1 MNKSTARKKIEVL
14 HRAIN
19 HYNYQYNVL
28 DEPIIPDVEYDRL
41 YQELLDIEE
50 QYPDLITDDSPSQRV
65 GARPLAAFAEVH
77 HKMPML
83 SLGNAFNKKEM
94 QAFDTRICEKLGVNI
109 VEYAAETK
117 LDGLAVSLL
126 YENGKFIHAATR
138 GDGHTGE
145 NVTQN
150 VKTIKSIPLNL
161 LGSGF
166 PEIIEIRGEVIMG
179 KRKFDEF
186 NDRQKKINGKV
197 FVNPRNAAAGS
208 LRQLDPAITSERPLS
223 FLAYGLGFYSDDVI
237 FSTHSAVMNKIKNW
251 GMPVS
256 TDIEQVK
263 GLSGCLKYYALIAQK
278 RPNLLYEIDG
288 VVFKVNSFN
297 EQTTLGFVS
306 RAPRWA
312 IAYKFPPEEV
322 VTTVLDIEIQ
332 VGRTGALTPVARLVP
347 VFVGGVTVTNATL
360 HNIDEVQRKDVRV
373 GDTVIVRRAGDV
385 IPEVAKVVLEK
396 RPDISKPFKMPDQC
410 PDCGSN
416 VFRFD
421 DEATFR
427 CTGGLYCPTQCI
439 QSIIHFTSR
448 RAMNIDGL
456 GEKLV
461 EQLFTAGL
469 IKNVADIY
477 EIQIKDLEMLERM
490 GEKSSI
496 NLITAIDNSKTTR
509 LDKFLYSLGIREV
522 GESTARSLANYF
534 ASLDKLMDANGEK
547 LIEVPDVG
555 PVVARNIKNF
565 FEEDHNRKVITRLI
579 ERGISWPEIEIANST
594 KLSGKTFVLTGT
606 LSSMSRDHV
615 RDKLTAKGAKV
626 TNSVSNKT
634 DYIVVGDTPGSKAD
648 KAEKMGVQ
656 IIDEQA
662 FLTLLSEK

>member
-1 MNKSTARKKIEVL
+1 MNKLQTRKKIEEL
-14 HRAIN
+14 HRVIN

-28 DEPIIPDVEYDRL
+28 DEPIIPDVAYDQL

-50 QYPDLITDDSPSQRV
+50 TYPDLVTDDSPTQRV
-65 GARPLAAFAEVH
+65 GAKPLAAFVEIQ

-83 SLGNAFNKKEM
+83 SLGNAFNENEM
-94 QAFDTRICEKLGVNI
+94 QAFDSRLCEKLGIDI

-126 YENGKFIHAATR
+126 YENGKYVHAATR

-166 PEIIEIRGEVIMG
+166 PEIVEVRGEVIMA
-179 KRKFDEF
+179 KRKFKEF
-186 NDRQKKINGKV
+186 NERQIQINGKV

-208 LRQLDPAITSERPLS
+208 LRQLDPVITSERPLS
-223 FLAYGLGFYSDDVI
+223 FLAYGLGFYSDDVM
-237 FSTHSAVMNKIKNW
+237 FSTHSDVMNKIKNW
-251 GMPVS
+251 GVPVS

-263 GLSGCLKYYALIAQK
+263 GLSGCLKYYAYISQK
-278 RPNLLYEIDG
+278 RSKLLYEIDG
-288 VVFKVNSFN
+288 VVFKVNSFD
-297 EQTTLGFVS
+297 EQNTLGFVS

-385 IPEVAKVVLEK
+385 IPEVAKVVLNN

-410 PDCGSN
+410 PDCGSK
-416 VFRFD
+416 VFRS
-421 DEATFR
+421 EAESVFR

-439 QSIIHFTSR
+439 QSIIHFASR

-456 GEKLV
+456 GNRLV

-477 EIQIKDLEMLERM
+477 EIQIKDLELLERM
-490 GEKSSI
+490 GEKSSV
-496 NLITAIDNSKTTR
+496 NLKTAIEISKTTS
-509 LDKFLYSLGIREV
+509 LNKFLYSLGIREV

-534 ASLDKLMDANGEK
+534 SSLDKLIAANEEE
-547 LIEVPDVG
+547 LVEVPDVG

-565 FEEDHNRKVITRLI
+565 FEEDHNRDVITRLI
-579 ERGISWPEIEIANST
+579 ESGINWPEIEMTESS
-594 KLSGKTFVLTGT
+594 KLFGKMFVLTGT
-606 LSSMSRDHV
+606 LTSMSRNQA
-615 RDKLTAKGAKV
+615 RDRLIAKGAKV
-626 TNSVSNKT
+626 TNSVSKKT
-634 DYIVVGDTPGSKAD
+634 DYVVVGDTPGSKAD
-648 KAEKMGVQ
+648 KAEKNGVQ
-656 IIDEQA
+656 IIDEQT
-662 FLTLLSEK
+662 LQELLSE